1 MSSDDVEIEWS
12 ATHVVEIAR
21 RDDQL

>member
-12 ATHVVEIAR
+12 ATHVLEIAR